1 MNYRMISNIL
11 GWLLVF
17 ESMFMAVPLI
27 TAIIYAESTIWVFL
41 GTAAFCLAAG
51 VLITRKK
58 PSNTTL
64 YSREG
69 FIIVALSW
77 IILSLFGAV
86 PFILSGVIPSFVDAL
101 FEAVSGFSTTGATV
115 INDVESAPR
124 SILMWRSFTHWV
136 GGMGVLVFI
145 MAFIPLS
152 GGQNM
157 HIMKA
162 ESPGPSVGKL
172 VPHVKTTAMLL
183 YTIYLVM
190 TLAEFITL
198 LIAGMDAFEALNT
211 AFATAGTGGMG
222 VRNTS
227 MGEYAPHIQIIITVF
242 MTLFAINFNTY
253 FFLIH
258 AKIKEAFT
266 TEVLVFLGIA
276 AASTL
281 VIAMNINRI
290 YMDMGD
296 SIRHSAFTVASIMS
310 TTGFSTEDFN
320 TWPELSRSLIVMLMF
335 VGGCAGSTCGGIKVS
350 RILILFKSM
359 GKELELLIHPK
370 QVKKIK
376 IDGHPIEHEVV
387 RSVNVYMVGF
397 VLVFAVSMVVL
408 SFDEMDLITNF
419 TAVASA
425 MNNVG
430 PGLDLVGPASNFSV
444 FSEPVKIVLI
454 FDMLAGRLELFPI
467 LLLFS
472 PATWK
477 K

>member
-115 INDVESAPR
+115 INDVETAPR

-472 PATWK
+472 PTTWK

>member
-17 ESMFMAVPLI
+17 ESMFMAVPLL
-27 TAIIYAESTIWVFL
+27 TAVIYQESTVWVFL

-58 PSNTTL
+58 PAKTTL

-86 PFILSGVIPSFVDAL
+86 PFMLSGVIPSFVDAL

-115 INDVESAPR
+115 INDVEIVPR

-198 LIAGMDAFEALNT
+198 LIAGMDPFESLNT

-258 AKIKEAFT
+258 AKFREAFT
-266 TEVLVFLGIA
+266 TELLVFLGIA
-276 AASTL
+276 AASTV
-281 VIAMNINRI
+281 VIALNINRI

-320 TWPELSRSLIVMLMF
+320 MWPELSRSLIVMLMF

-359 GKELELLIHPK
+359 GKELELLVHPK
-370 QVKKIK
+370 QIKKIK
-376 IDGHPIEHEVV
+376 IDGHTIEHEVV
-387 RSVNVYMVGF
+387 RSVNVYMVGY

-444 FSEPVKIVLI
+444 FSEPVKLVLI
-454 FDMLAGRLELFPI
+454 FDMLTGRLELFPI

>member
-17 ESMFMAVPLI
+17 ESMFMAVPLF
-27 TAIIYAESTIWVFL
+27 TAVIYQESTVWVFL

-58 PSNTTL
+58 PAKTTL

-86 PFILSGVIPSFVDAL
+86 PFMLSGVIPSFVDAL

-115 INDVESAPR
+115 INDVEIVPR

-198 LIAGMDAFEALNT
+198 LIAGMDSFEALNT

-222 VRNTS
+222 VRNSS

-258 AKIKEAFT
+258 AKIREAFT

-276 AASTL
+276 ATSTV
-281 VIAMNINRI
+281 VIALNINSI
-290 YMDMGD
+290 YMNMGD
-296 SIRHSAFTVASIMS
+296 SFRHSAFTVASIMS

-320 TWPELSRSLIVMLMF
+320 VWPELSRSLIVMLMF
-335 VGGCAGSTCGGIKVS
+335 VGGCAGSTSGGIKVS

-359 GKELELLIHPK
+359 GKELELLVHPK

-376 IDGHPIEHEVV
+376 IDGHTIEHEVV
-387 RSVNVYMVGF
+387 RSVNVYMVGY
-397 VLVFAVSMVVL
+397 VLVFAISMVVL

-425 MNNVG
+425 INNVG

-444 FSEPVKIVLI
+444 FSEPVKLVLI
-454 FDMLAGRLELFPI
+454 FDMLTGRLELFPI

>member
-17 ESMFMAVPLI
+17 ESMFMAVPLL
-27 TAIIYAESTIWVFL
+27 TAVIYQESTVWVFL

-58 PSNTTL
+58 PAKTTL

-86 PFILSGVIPSFVDAL
+86 PFMLSGVIPSFVDAL

-115 INDVESAPR
+115 INDVEIVPR

-198 LIAGMDAFEALNT
+198 LIAGMDSFEALNT

-222 VRNTS
+222 VRNSS

-258 AKIKEAFT
+258 AKIREAFT

-276 AASTL
+276 ATSTV
-281 VIAMNINRI
+281 VIALNINSI
-290 YMDMGD
+290 YMNMGD
-296 SIRHSAFTVASIMS
+296 SFRHSAFTVASIMS

-320 TWPELSRSLIVMLMF
+320 VWPELSRSLIVMLMF
-335 VGGCAGSTCGGIKVS
+335 VGGCAGSTSGGIKVS

-359 GKELELLIHPK
+359 GKELELLVHPK

-376 IDGHPIEHEVV
+376 IDGHTIEHEVV
-387 RSVNVYMVGF
+387 RSVNVYMVGY
-397 VLVFAVSMVVL
+397 VLVFAISMVVL

-425 MNNVG
+425 INNVG

-444 FSEPVKIVLI
+444 FSEPVKLVLI
-454 FDMLAGRLELFPI
+454 FDMLTGRLELFPI

>member
-472 PATWK
+472 PTTWK

>member
-115 INDVESAPR
+115 INDVETAPR

>member
-1 MNYRMISNIL
+1 MNYKMISNIL
-11 GWLLVF
+11 GWLLIF
-17 ESMFMAVPLI
+17 ESMFLAVPML
-27 TAIIYAESTIWVFL
+27 TAVVYWESTFWAFF

-58 PSNTTL
+58 PKNTTL

-77 IILSLFGAV
+77 IILSLFGAL
-86 PFILSGVIPSFVDAL
+86 PFMLTGVIPSFVDAL
-101 FEAVSGFSTTGATV
+101 FEAVSGFSTTGST
-115 INDVESAPR
+115 IMNDVESAPR

-190 TLAEFITL
+190 TLAEFVTL

-222 VRNTS
+222 VRNAS
-227 MGEYAPHIQIIITVF
+227 MGEYAPHIQIIVTVF
-242 MTLFAINFNTY
+242 MALFAINFNTY

-258 AKIKEAFT
+258 AKFHEAFT
-266 TEVLVFLGIA
+266 TEVLVFLGIF
-276 AASTL
+276 AASSA
-281 VIAMNINRI
+281 VIALNINSI
-290 YMDMGD
+290 YMDMGT
-296 SIRHSAFTVASIMS
+296 SVRHSAFTVASIMS

-320 TWPELSRSLIVMLMF
+320 LWPELSRSLIVMLMF
-335 VGGCAGSTCGGIKVS
+335 VGGCAGSTSGGIKIS
-350 RILILFKSM
+350 RILILFRSM

-387 RSVNVYMVGF
+387 RSVNVYMVGY

-408 SFDEMDLITNF
+408 SFDNMDLITNF

-425 MNNVG
+425 LNNVG

-444 FSEPVKIVLI
+444 FSDPVKLVLI
-454 FDMLAGRLELFPI
+454 FDMLTGRLELFPI

>member
-1 MNYRMISNIL
+1 
-11 GWLLVF
+11 
-17 ESMFMAVPLI
+17 
-27 TAIIYAESTIWVFL
+27 
-41 GTAAFCLAAG
+41 
-51 VLITRKK
+51 
-58 PSNTTL
+58 
-64 YSREG
+64 
-69 FIIVALSW
+69 
-77 IILSLFGAV
+77 
-86 PFILSGVIPSFVDAL
+86 
-101 FEAVSGFSTTGATV
+101 
-115 INDVESAPR
+115 
-124 SILMWRSFTHWV
+124 
-136 GGMGVLVFI
+136 
-145 MAFIPLS
+145 
-152 GGQNM
+152 M

-198 LIAGMDAFEALNT
+198 LIAGMDSFEALNT

-222 VRNTS
+222 VRNSS

-258 AKIKEAFT
+258 AKIREAFT

-276 AASTL
+276 ATSTV
-281 VIAMNINRI
+281 VIALNINSI
-290 YMDMGD
+290 YMNMGD
-296 SIRHSAFTVASIMS
+296 SFRHSAFTVASIMS

-320 TWPELSRSLIVMLMF
+320 VWPELSRSLIVMLMF
-335 VGGCAGSTCGGIKVS
+335 VGGCAGSTSGGIKVS

-359 GKELELLIHPK
+359 GKELELLVHPK

-376 IDGHPIEHEVV
+376 IDGHTIEHEVV
-387 RSVNVYMVGF
+387 RSVNVYMVGY
-397 VLVFAVSMVVL
+397 VLVFAISMVVL

-425 MNNVG
+425 INNVG

-444 FSEPVKIVLI
+444 FSEPVKLVLI
-454 FDMLAGRLELFPI
+454 FDMLTGRLELFPI